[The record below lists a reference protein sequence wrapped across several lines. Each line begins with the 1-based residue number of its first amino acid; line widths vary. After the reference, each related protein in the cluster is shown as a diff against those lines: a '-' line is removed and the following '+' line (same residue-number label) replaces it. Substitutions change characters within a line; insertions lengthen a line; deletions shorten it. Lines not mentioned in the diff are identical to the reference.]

1 MQHAMHIRATIRV
14 ADRTDLSARVTAD
27 EVNLDRFR
35 KVCVLAVATLILP
48 TLAISFAVPTF
59 AQQKDAVAAEKKK
72 IMGHNKHEPPI
83 ARTVVSLGDDPKHE
97 LTVLSIHRVT
107 TTSSDPDFNETEM
120 MFYEQDDEVA
130 GTGTH
135 RGYYRRLH
143 KNGDIDYGTYE
154 GTHKASVKE
163 DGSWLET
170 TWEGT
175 WKSNGG
181 AGKFKNIKGG
191 GTYQGKATAQE
202 AFSDFEG
209 EVEY

>member
-1 MQHAMHIRATIRV
+1 MP
-14 ADRTDLSARVTAD
+14 DNCDLAWYPKKTES
-27 EVNLDRFR
+27 LFR
-35 KVCVLAVATLILP
+35 LQASRLEESPMTQLRRGVVGVIA
-48 TLAISFAVPTF
+48 AIVVVSLSFSV
-59 AQQKDAVAAEKKK
+59 QAAEKKK
-72 IMGHNKHEPPI
+72 IIGHNKHEPSI
-83 ARTVVSLGDDPKHE
+83 SRTVVSLGDDPKHE
-97 LTVLSIHRVT
+97 LDVLNTHRVT

-181 AGKFKNIKGG
+181 TGKFKNMKGS